1 MKKSLENK
9 LAMTGDFEDSP
20 KSLLSGLCQQW
31 DKLQETKKFNPDDKV
46 FDFRIKRKKGESKRT
61 FYRRQEELIKE
72 FVEEYLWFIERGER
86 KRIKLI
92 RKHCQVIADLFYQ
105 RKDLKTGAPIQAIIV
120 WANRGGGK
128 SLIAAIVIYLCMVW
142 KKLSFSDLA
151 GSQDQAIEVYSY
163 VTAFWECIP
172 IIKERLLDGE
182 PLMHKTKFKN
192 EVSLKCV
199 ANSQSQVR
207 GKHPEGLIADEV
219 CQKESYK
226 DDNVLAATNSVLT
239 QDDFIIL
246 YISTFHLA
254 TGLFADTWSQSE
266 ALDFK
271 RFKWNI
277 YDCSEKCIRKI
288 NCKKCR
294 FTRKKVKKDPEG
306 NIVKVRYFGC
316 NGKAKKA
323 EGWLSYQQIR
333 KIKKKA
339 EIRGDNWRI
348 EFECATPGSTR
359 GKIYKTNKVKKT
371 LVDRM
376 VVPKEAKRTVG
387 IDFGTSKQ
395 CAIVYTIMGKN
406 KLLVPWSDMSVGK
419 DLEYIAKTLQAMEK
433 RYGSFVVYADSEQSY
448 GIMYLRTAG
457 FTVESVAFNKWKE
470 PGIRNLERYFNSSRI
485 KILNVKNN
493 RILWKDLINYKRDD
507 NGKIIKKNDHAPD
520 ALMCAGLAFDFVYY
534 FGAAMR
540 KEAAED
546 MLKEQA
552 EEDAQVEVF

>member
-1 MKKSLENK
+1 MKSKKLKLKTESLEN
-9 LAMTGDFEDSP
+9 SP
-20 KSLLSGLCQQW
+20 SSVLQGICQQW
-31 DKLQETKKFNPDDKV
+31 EQLQETKKFLPNDKV
-46 FDFRIKRKKGESKRT
+46 FDFRIKRKKGDSKRK
-61 FYRRQEELIKE
+61 FYRRQEELVRE
-72 FVEEYLWFIERGER
+72 FVEGYLWFIERGER
-86 KRIKLI
+86 KGIKLI

-105 RKDLKTGAPIQAIIV
+105 REDLKTGQPIQAIIV

-128 SLIAAIVIYLCMVW
+128 SLIAAVVIYLCMVW

-151 GSQDQAIEVYSY
+151 GSQDQAVEVYSY

-182 PLMHKTKFKN
+182 PLMHKTKLKN
-192 EVSLKCV
+192 KVSLNCI

-246 YISTFHLA
+246 YISTFHLI
-254 TGLFADTWSQSE
+254 TGLFADTWRLARS
-266 ALDFK
+266 LGFK
-271 RFKWNI
+271 KYKWNI
-277 YDCSEKCIRKI
+277 YECSEKCIRKI

-294 FTRKKVKKDPEG
+294 LTRRKIKKDPEG

-316 NGKAKKA
+316 NGKARKA
-323 EGWLSYQQIR
+323 DGWLSYQRIR

-339 EIRGDNWRI
+339 EIRGDNWRV
-348 EFECATPGSTR
+348 EFECSLAGSTK
-359 GKIYKTNKVKKT
+359 GKIYKQGKVQKS

-376 VVPKEAKRTVG
+376 VVPKEAKRAVG

-419 DLEYIAKTLQAMEK
+419 DLEYIAKTLDAMKK
-433 RYGSFVVYADSEQSY
+433 RYGDFIVYADSEQSY
-448 GIMYLRTAG
+448 GIMYLRKAG
-457 FTVESVAFNKWKE
+457 YTVESVAFNKWKE

-485 KILNVKNN
+485 KILNVKPN

-507 NGKIIKKNDHAPD
+507 NGKIIKKNDHSPD
-520 ALMCAGLAFDFVYY
+520 ALMLSVLAFDFVYY
-534 FGAAMR
+534 FGRLMK

-546 MLKEQA
+546 QLKEQA